1 MFIVP
6 IVLLAVLVAVALGAN
21 AMKKKGRMT
30 ELGYQTVI
38 SVSSIA
44 VTIAALAVLVVR
56 MRAR

>member
-1 MFIVP
+1 MFLVP

-21 AMKKKGRMT
+21 SMKKKGRMT